1 MSSARVLVLF
11 ALLACGL
18 ALVPPRGSQSS
29 KPKDMKFPERSVP
42 VHAAVAFG
50 STYLTLPILPVLAA
64 AGEQSTALT
73 VGRPVLDT
81 FVNVLSLLMICRTV
95 LSWYPKTDL
104 KAFPYSIVVWPTEPL
119 LAPVRAS
126 IPPAFGVDV
135 SSLVWVGVLS
145 FVREV
150 FTGQQGILTL
160 MEKYPDTF

>member
-1 MSSARVLVLF
+1 MNF
-11 ALLACGL
+11 
-18 ALVPPRGSQSS
+18 PKIKTISQ
-29 KPKDMKFPERSVP
+29 
-42 VHAAVAFG
+42 AAAAIG
-50 STYLTLPILPVLAA
+50 STYGMLPVLPVLAA
-64 AGEQSTALT
+64 AGEQSMALT

-81 FVNVLSLLMICRTV
+81 FVNILSLLMICRTV